1 MSDAP
6 MTWLPTTGLT
16 VTGLATS
23 RLPMTDG
30 PLSRP
35 RSPRAATE
43 RDTTSAVRRRPGAGF
58 TLIELMITTA
68 IVAVVVAGIFVA
80 VQSQQQAYAD
90 GQRLR
95 AAQAS
100 ARNALLYLEQRIP
113 LAGLGISPSL
123 AFDLGRYTTGPCPTA
138 DMGTCPRDAIDNA
151 DELVFMARNPR
162 YWVSNNPTVEPRGN
176 AWNVVR
182 VTNSTLTLRAR
193 TGDSFRRGQVLAA
206 VCAGGAEYAYFT
218 VGATVPTLTAD
229 NATQD
234 VTLVA
239 PSASDPFLRQDL
251 AQTDCFDDG
260 TTRLF
265 LVDRYR
271 FHVRPETGTT
281 GAREPYLMLDTG
293 TDTDGDDVVNADD
306 ELVIAAGIES
316 FQVAYDLANGST
328 VGATPG
334 TIITFADGYPGG
346 ATAGQLTRLVFP
358 GPAPEPG
365 QSAYVPTSWFAFRMG
380 PPPAPERDTNH
391 QANIRFVRL
400 ALVARS
406 PDPETRVAGTG
417 TLLGLNQSSRPAWA
431 GTVANDGFQR
441 VRFESRIALPNMT
454 VRGMTFF

>member
-1 MSDAP
+1 MTGGP
-6 MTWLPTTGLT
+6 MH
-16 VTGLATS
+16 VEA
-23 RLPMTDG
+23 R
-30 PLSRP
+30 
-35 RSPRAATE
+35 RSPWSQR
-43 RDTTSAVRRRPGAGF
+43 VRRGRSSGF
-58 TLIELMITTA
+58 TLVELMITTA

-100 ARNALLYLEQRIP
+100 ARNALLYLEQRVP
-113 LAGLGISPSL
+113 LAGLGTSPAL
-123 AFDLGRYTTGPCPTA
+123 AFDLGRYTGPCPTG
-138 DMGTCPRDAIDNA
+138 MGTCPRDAIDNA

-162 YWVSNNPTVEPRGN
+162 YWVSNDPAVEPRGN
-176 AWNVVR
+176 AWHVVR
-182 VTNSTLTLRAR
+182 VTNGAVTLKAR
-193 TGDSFRRGQVLAA
+193 TGDAFRRGQVLAA

-218 VGATVPTLTAD
+218 VGTTVPPLTAD
-229 NATQD
+229 NPALD

-239 PSASDPFLRQDL
+239 SSAANPFLRQDL

-281 GAREPYLMLDTG
+281 GAAEPYLMLDTG
-293 TDTDGDDVVNADD
+293 TDTDGNDVVNADD

-328 VGATPG
+328 VGATAG
-334 TIITFADGYPGG
+334 TVISFADGYPGD
-346 ATAGQLTRLVFP
+346 ATAGQLTRLQFP